1 MRGPG
6 ALGPWQGS
14 GRLGEANVRSPRGLA
29 LRAAPSRD
37 RARQNSKWQSNVPT
51 WHQSAPPNYPEPRE
65 SVDLG
70 NQRFP
75 KSQRAADRLPKR
87 RALDLTGRCRYQER
101 CCERLGPCPRVSTIY
116 QRGLASQRG
125 CIASAS
131 LRKSGKHRFPDF
143 RNLAAGCGLW
153 AALRVL
159 RSNSGGLTWIL
170 PRSFLLERRPKVKG
184 KTTGALVSPAGSV
197 GSQLACHW
205 HALTPAPLPPL
216 KRARVAG
223 YLTKSMCRDR
233 PEPTEAAAETT
244 KLFARLWAALGA
256 RHFPGPSGG
265 LRFPAQLGILPRIEK
280 PLENSLHLL

>member
-1 MRGPG
+1 MPLGRRHQETGRGRTP
-6 ALGPWQGS
+6 S
-14 GRLGEANVRSPRGLA
+14 GNPTSQRGTSPR
-29 LRAAPSRD
+29 
-37 RARQNSKWQSNVPT
+37 RQRCQ
-51 WHQSAPPNYPEPRE
+51 PRE

-75 KSQRAADRLPKR
+75 KSQRAAGRLPKR
-87 RALDLTGRCRYQER
+87 CALDLTGRCRYQER
-101 CCERLGPCPRVSTIY
+101 CCERLGPCPSVSTIY

-159 RSNSGGLTWIL
+159 RSNSGGPTWIL

-184 KTTGALVSPAGSV
+184 KTAGALVSPAGSV

-205 HALTPAPLPPL
+205 HALTPAPLQPL
-216 KRARVAG
+216 KRARVASG
-223 YLTKSMCRDR
+223 DR

>member
-6 ALGPWQGS
+6 VLGPWQGS

-87 RALDLTGRCRYQER
+87 CALDLTGRCRYQER
-101 CCERLGPCPRVSTIY
+101 CCERLGPCPSVSTIY

-184 KTTGALVSPAGSV
+184 KTAGTPDVGFAKSPR
-197 GSQLACHW
+197 
-205 HALTPAPLPPL
+205 TLPPL
-216 KRARVAG
+216 KRARVASG
-223 YLTKSMCRDR
+223 DR